1 MTPTLLFS
9 FSSMFDPTF
18 QVVQDTTQ
26 SAEPTVYD
34 SVWANPE
41 VPTKAA
47 DGLEAVMLAQDK
59 LYVVLAVVLIIWIG
73 LIVFVLRTDRR
84 LRKLERSVE
93 SSIPEEPVEA

>member
-1 MTPTLLFS
+1 MFFPTDQAVPDTAQAAASTP
-9 FSSMFDPTF
+9 
-18 QVVQDTTQ
+18 
-26 SAEPTVYD
+26 YD

-73 LIVFVLRTDRR
+73 LIVFVLRTDQR

-93 SSIPEEPVEA
+93 TGIPEEPAEA

>member
-1 MTPTLLFS
+1 MRYPN
-9 FSSMFDPTF
+9 F
-18 QVVQDTTQ
+18 QAVQDTTQ
-26 SAEPTVYD
+26 DATSTVYD

-73 LIVFVLRTDRR
+73 LVVFVLRTDQR
-84 LRKLERSVE
+84 LRNLERSVE
-93 SSIPEEPVEA
+93 TGIPEEPVEA